1 MEIERII
8 VDEIPTSCI
17 KCNLYIDVDFS
28 PYCPVLSRKFNLE
41 NEGYTARL
49 DDCILQ
55 VEDECVWKKKDKA
68 TDDDYDMWVSPH
80 YPHIY
85 RSNLDFF
92 PATFCRDCGKR
103 IRYEE
108 E

>member
-1 MEIERII
+1 MEIKRII
-8 VDEIPTSCI
+8 VDELPTSCI

-41 NEGYTARL
+41 NEGYAARL

-55 VEDECVWKKKDKA
+55 VEDECVWEE
-68 TDDDYDMWVSPH
+68 DDEF
-80 YPHIY
+80 IY
-85 RSNLDFF
+85 NYWTGCNTLIDGVGYK
-92 PATFCRDCGKR
+92 FCPNCGKR